1 MAERAGF
8 EPAKELPLY
17 TLSKRAP
24 STTRPPLHQILA
36 FETIN
41 ISIVYSNTH
50 NIMLK
55 KIFNYYGYSFNKIK
69 KSNTIIDIIKF
80 RLKHNKCTTLLDIGA
95 NKGDFTGDLLDCF
108 KKKILIEPN
117 PNLINNLKDR
127 FSNIKNLEIS
137 NCAIDIKN
145 SVKKFYI
152 TNDTGATLSSSKK
165 QTNTLKKNL
174 KKTNII
180 STKKIQFY
188 RLDFFLKNRFNSNDS
203 IFLKS
208 DTQGN
213 DYEVLKSLGNKLKF
227 IKYIKIE
234 MSIIP
239 MYSNQDHHW
248 KILDFMK
255 KNNFEPVFYENGL
268 RNNFGK
274 MIEYDCLFEK
284 QN

>member
-1 MAERAGF
+1 
-8 EPAKELPLY
+8 
-17 TLSKRAP
+17 
-24 STTRPPLHQILA
+24 
-36 FETIN
+36 
-41 ISIVYSNTH
+41 
-50 NIMLK
+50 MLK
-55 KIFNYYGYSFNKIK
+55 KILNNYGYTFNKIK
-69 KSNTIIDIIKF
+69 KSNSIIDIIKY
-80 RLKHNKCTTLLDIGA
+80 RLKHNKCNTLLDIGA
-95 NKGDFTGDLLDCF
+95 NKGDFTGELLDHF
-108 KKKILIEPN
+108 KKKFLIEPN

-127 FSNIKNLEIS
+127 FSSNKHLEIS

-165 QTNTLKKNL
+165 QNNTLKKNL

-180 STKKIQFY
+180 SVKKIKFY
-188 RLDFFLKNRFNSNDS
+188 RLDFFLKNRLRSNDS
-203 IFLKS
+203 IFLKT

-239 MYSNQDHHW
+239 MYVNQDYHW

-255 KNNFEPVFYENGL
+255 KNNFEPVFFENGI
-268 RNNFGK
+268 RNTVGK